1 MIFASVLIIR
11 VKDMCSNGVNIEQ
24 FLQMIDMI
32 NDHVALEYRW
42 SHRLAHTAED
52 GGYVTASKK
61 LHDAQA
67 MLAEVR
73 SLLDEAKVSI
83 EDAPEIGAQTTAKLV

>member
-1 MIFASVLIIR
+1 MC
-11 VKDMCSNGVNIEQ
+11 VKGVNTEQ
-24 FLQMIDMI
+24 FMQMLDMV

-52 GGYVTASKK
+52 AGYAETSKK

-67 MLAEVR
+67 LLAEVR
-73 SLLDEAKVSI
+73 SLIDEAKDCFESEALKAASDNSTV
-83 EDAPEIGAQTTAKLV
+83 KLV